1 VQRRDSLPFD
11 TTVAHPARVYDYW
24 LGGKDNFAPDRA
36 AARKV
41 LEHNPAIVP
50 GVRANRAFLERV
62 VRYLVTQEGIRQ
74 FLDLGTGLP
83 SANNVHEVAQ
93 AADPQTKVVYVDN
106 DPIVLVHAHALLTG
120 TPGTVSYIDADITEP
135 RAVLREAAGTLDFG
149 APVAV
154 LLLMT
159 LQFVTGDD
167 DPYLLVRTLMEA
179 IPSGSFLV
187 ISHPASDV
195 DESANEGTRTYN
207 SMVSTSMAR
216 RSLQEVARFFDGLD
230 LIEPGIVQLPLWRP
244 GPDDTVPVGV
254 QVPAYAGV
262 GRKP

>member
-1 VQRRDSLPFD
+1 VQGRAPLQFD

-24 LGGKDNFAPDRA
+24 LGGKDNFAPDRD

-41 LEHNPAIVP
+41 LEFNPAIVP

-93 AADPQTKVVYVDN
+93 AADPQAKVVYVDN

-120 TPGTVSYIDADITEP
+120 APGTVSYIDADITEP
-135 RAVLREAAGTLDFG
+135 AAVLQEAAGTLDFG

-167 DPYLLVRTLMEA
+167 DPYALVRTLLDA
-179 IPSGSFLV
+179 VPSGSFLV

-207 SMVSTSMAR
+207 TMVSTSMAR
-216 RSLQEVARFFDGLD
+216 RSAQEVARFFDGLE
-230 LIEPGIVQLPLWRP
+230 LIEPGIVQLPHWRP

-254 QVPAYAGV
+254 QVPAYAAV